1 MNTYSRHWIHQF
13 HEFFSNCFSTLFL
26 LLEKLYFSRLLKPLD
41 PLSNLTKEFL
51 HIKDKTWTFL
61 WKMVHAPQWRHLNI
75 RTTHY
80 QKATKSTLIRR
91 QICWNNYFA
100 STKHKMRHCLASC
113 VYKPPPCYTLLY
125 LMKMSD
131 ILNPSLL
138 KQYKKTL
145 KNLYS
150 FEELWIKSCPL
161 LPWNFSRYYFW
172 SMGYYLHI
180 STPFPIF

>member
-1 MNTYSRHWIHQF
+1 MNHIHTF
-13 HEFFSNCFSTLFL
+13 IDSLNLVNTEYIIFTNFFFNIAIYLNLDFEL
-26 LLEKLYFSRLLKPLD
+26 KILYFSRLLKPLD

-100 STKHKMRHCLASC
+100 STKHKVRHCLASC

-138 KQYKKTL
+138 KQYEKK
-145 KNLYS
+145 
-150 FEELWIKSCPL
+150 E
-161 LPWNFSRYYFW
+161 
-172 SMGYYLHI
+172 H
-180 STPFPIF
+180 